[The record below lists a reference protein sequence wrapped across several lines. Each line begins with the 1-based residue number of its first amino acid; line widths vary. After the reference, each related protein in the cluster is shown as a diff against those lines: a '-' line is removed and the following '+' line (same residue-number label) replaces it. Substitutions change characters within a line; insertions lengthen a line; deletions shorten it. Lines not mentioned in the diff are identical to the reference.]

1 MKIPDKVREFH
12 GHVCPGVAYGV
23 RVASVVLQQFG
34 QRAEDEELVAI
45 VENDSCAVDAIQV
58 MTGCTFGK
66 GNLLF
71 KDYGKQVYTFF
82 KRSSKEGL
90 RIAVKGIEYPETDEQ
105 KALWKQFRSGDKR
118 QEVVRAVEAMKAE
131 KISLILS
138 ADEQAVLTIAKISVE
153 LPPEAKIYPSLRCST
168 CGEKVMESRIRV
180 RHGQY
185 LCIPCEASEGLY
197 QKQPS

>member
-105 KALWKQFRSGDKR
+105 KALWKQ
-118 QEVVRAVEAMKAE
+118 
-131 KISLILS
+131 
-138 ADEQAVLTIAKISVE
+138 
-153 LPPEAKIYPSLRCST
+153 
-168 CGEKVMESRIRV
+168 
-180 RHGQY
+180 
-185 LCIPCEASEGLY
+185 
-197 QKQPS
+197 

>member
-1 MKIPDKVREFH
+1 MKITDEVRAFH
-12 GHVCPGVAYGV
+12 GHVCPGIAYGV

-34 QRAEDEELVAI
+34 KRAKDEELVAI

-90 RIAVKGIEYPETDEQ
+90 RIAVKGIEYKETEEQ
-105 KALWKQFRSGDKR
+105 KALWKQFMDGDR
-118 QEVVRAVEAMKAE
+118 RAEVVRSVEEMKAE
-131 KISLILS
+131 KISLILA
-138 ADEQAVLTIAKISVE
+138 ADEKSILKIEKVSVE
-153 LPPEAKIYPSLRCST
+153 LPPEARIYPSVTCSV
-168 CGEKVMESRIRV
+168 CSEKTMESRIRV

-185 LCIPCEASEGLY
+185 LCIPCFEG
-197 QKQPS
+197 S

>member
-82 KRSSKEGL
+82 KRASKEGL
-90 RIAVKGIEYPETDEQ
+90 RIAVNGIEYHETDEQ

-118 QEVVRAVEAMKAE
+118 PEVVRAVEAMKAE

-138 ADEQAVLTIAKISVE
+138 ADEQAVLAIAKISVE
-153 LPPEAKIYPSLRCST
+153 LPPEAKIYPSLRCSA

-185 LCIPCEASEGLY
+185 LCIPCFES
-197 QKQPS
+197 